1 MITQRE
7 KQALY
12 IIASGYSIDECAEI
26 MSISRSSVEKHLLK
40 VKRKL
45 GARTLCNAIYKA
57 SRAGMIIVCC
67 VLVMN
72 ASECRRISRNG
83 RREIEM
89 PVVII

>member
-26 MSISRSSVEKHLLK
+26 MSISRSGVEKHLLK
-40 VKRKL
+40 AKRKL
-45 GARTLCNAIYKA
+45 GARTLCGAVYKA
-57 SRAGMIIVCC
+57 SKQGLIVLCC

-72 ASECRRISRNG
+72 ATECRRVSRSG

-89 PVVII
+89 PALII

>member
-45 GARTLCNAIYKA
+45 GVRTLCNAIYKA
-57 SRAGMIIVCC
+57 SKIGIIAFCC
-67 VLVMN
+67 FAVFD
-72 ASECRRISRNG
+72 AEEIRRVSRIG
-83 RREIEM
+83 RRE
-89 PVVII
+89 VFLVQSVI